1 MNTDEKQFSV
11 NRVASRNQIPVGHQI
26 HSGSHFWPA
35 KVLIQTS
42 WFAGV
47 LFLTSLCA
55 LGQDAPTIT
64 TQPTNQTVIAGSNAT
79 FTVTATGTAPL
90 RYQWWFSGLLLNGA
104 TNLSLTLTNAQPTNA
119 GNYLVVVTNSAGVA
133 TSSVA
138 NLTVLPV
145 ISVGGRIQGTVVW
158 SQTNAI
164 YRLINNLEVPFGT
177 ALSIAPGVVVDGN
190 GSNMWVGGSFNALG
204 TKVARIRFSN
214 LYLKPGKPSGD
225 SQSTQTYAMRIAFS
239 DFAGGSLHGPT
250 GDGHGS
256 LTLTDSVLT
265 NVPFMYLWYPV
276 TNCFIERNIFQKF
289 GGISVGHE
297 LAVKVYVRNNLF
309 YEPTLTD
316 GRYYAVENWVATST
330 SQTIVE
336 FNSFLATNR
345 TAVSVI
351 GGWGA
356 TELIATNNYWST
368 TNLAVIQNMIHDRAD
383 DTNCYSYIPY
393 LPILTNHHSETP
405 GIDRPPIIVAYPT
418 NRVATAGTTSSF
430 SVTAKGSE
438 PFHYQWRQNGQE
450 IHGETNATLTLTNLL
465 PVNSGAYDVV
475 ITNAFG
481 QSASPPAEL
490 VVSQPD
496 GTPLI
501 AVNEQSGPSFSF
513 TNIAAVEIEILTAF
527 SGGTIFYT
535 RDGSRP
541 DFGSAVYS
549 GPFLLTRS
557 AAIRAVA
564 YDTNFNVIDGNPV
577 SITLA
582 LTPPTA
588 TVNGQAGDSFSFTN
602 QQSVQLRL
610 ASALPNAQIYYK
622 LDGTTPSLASSRY
635 TSPLVIS
642 QSVVLRAMAYTPEL
656 GSSIGNPVPINL
668 WWTYP
673 LTATTAGGGT
683 VGLNPPGGS
692 YRNDA
697 VVQVTANPAP
707 GWTFLQWTGDAS
719 GTNPVVNVTMERA
732 KGVNAVFGTG
742 IGKSVVGQGAMQ
754 FNPSLALYSYGST
767 IQAVAVPQPGSFF
780 ALWGGSASGNAN
792 PLPFTVTNSGSTI
805 SALFST
811 LASNRVALTVIPNG
825 KGSVAVAPR
834 TSSFTNGQVVT
845 VTAIPDTGQSFH
857 LWSGDAAGKTNPLV
871 LRLSNSAVITANFTG
886 GDYPFTLSSAQL
898 LASGSFRMMVSG
910 EPERSVTLEVST
922 NLLQWATRAVISNR
936 NGSVEFI
943 DNSATNFHRR
953 FYRGVQ

>member
-1 MNTDEKQFSV
+1 
-11 NRVASRNQIPVGHQI
+11 
-26 HSGSHFWPA
+26 
-35 KVLIQTS
+35 
-42 WFAGV
+42 
-47 LFLTSLCA
+47 
-55 LGQDAPTIT
+55 
-64 TQPTNQTVIAGSNAT
+64 
-79 FTVTATGTAPL
+79 
-90 RYQWWFSGLLLNGA
+90 
-104 TNLSLTLTNAQPTNA
+104 
-119 GNYLVVVTNSAGVA
+119 
-133 TSSVA
+133 
-138 NLTVLPV
+138 
-145 ISVGGRIQGTVVW
+145 
-158 SQTNAI
+158 
-164 YRLINNLEVPFGT
+164 
-177 ALSIAPGVVVDGN
+177 
-190 GSNMWVGGSFNALG
+190 
-204 TKVARIRFSN
+204 
-214 LYLKPGKPSGD
+214 
-225 SQSTQTYAMRIAFS
+225 
-239 DFAGGSLHGPT
+239 
-250 GDGHGS
+250 
-256 LTLTDSVLT
+256 
-265 NVPFMYLWYPV
+265 MYLWYPV

-501 AVNEQSGPSFSF
+501 AINEQSGPSFSF

-549 GPFLLTRS
+549 GPFILTRS
-557 AAIRAVA
+557 AVIRAVA
-564 YDTNFNVIDGNPV
+564 YDTNFNAMEGNPV
-577 SITLA
+577 SVNLA

-673 LTATTAGGGT
+673 LTATTAGAAPLASIRPAEAIET
-683 VGLNPPGGS
+683 MLLSRSRPIQRPVGLFSN
-692 YRNDA
+692 
-697 VVQVTANPAP
+697 
-707 GWTFLQWTGDAS
+707 
-719 GTNPVVNVTMERA
+719 
-732 KGVNAVFGTG
+732 
-742 IGKSVVGQGAMQ
+742 GQGT
-754 FNPSLALYSYGST
+754 PE
-767 IQAVAVPQPGSFF
+767 
-780 ALWGGSASGNAN
+780 
-792 PLPFTVTNSGSTI
+792 
-805 SALFST
+805 
-811 LASNRVALTVIPNG
+811 
-825 KGSVAVAPR
+825 
-834 TSSFTNGQVVT
+834 
-845 VTAIPDTGQSFH
+845 
-857 LWSGDAAGKTNPLV
+857 
-871 LRLSNSAVITANFTG
+871 
-886 GDYPFTLSSAQL
+886 
-898 LASGSFRMMVSG
+898 
-910 EPERSVTLEVST
+910 EPIRS
-922 NLLQWATRAVISNR
+922 
-936 NGSVEFI
+936 
-943 DNSATNFHRR
+943 
-953 FYRGVQ
+953 